1 MASNPSPATTPLQQ
15 KITSII
21 RADGPITFARYMD
34 LCLYDPEH
42 GYYMHSADSSR
53 RDYYTSADLSP
64 IFGRLI
70 ACQLFEMWQLCGEP
84 AEFTIV
90 EAGAGSGALA
100 IAILD
105 FLSSAQPAFY
115 SALRYLT
122 AEISPARR
130 ESQSDLLAKHM
141 RARRFS
147 AHPALPTQ
155 IHVGCILSNELLD
168 ALPVHRVVQRGSAL
182 KEIYVGLEGD
192 SASRLIELEGG
203 LSTPAMADYF
213 RTGGIT
219 LESGQFAEAG
229 LAAASWIESAG
240 AALQRGFAITID
252 YGREA
257 RELYDQL
264 HMRGTAL
271 AYFHHQ
277 ASENF
282 YAAPGEQDLTAHVNF
297 TALDLAASRTG
308 LHRTGLVSQ
317 TNFLLA
323 ITRRYAAAL
332 APIFENSSDK
342 ENIRARLAFKSLL
355 HPEGLGEAF
364 SVLIHHKHLSAPHLS
379 GLEPL

>member
-1 MASNPSPATTPLQQ
+1 MAALR
-15 KITSII
+15 
-21 RADGPITFARYMD
+21 RAVRIHHRR
-34 LCLYDPEH
+34 
-42 GYYMHSADSSR
+42 SR
-53 RDYYTSADLSP
+53 R
-64 IFGRLI
+64 RLRRSRSRDSR
-70 ACQLFEMWQLCGEP
+70 L
-84 AEFTIV
+84 
-90 EAGAGSGALA
+90 
-100 IAILD
+100 
-105 FLSSAQPAFY
+105 LSSSHPAFY
-115 SALRYLT
+115 SGLRYLT
-122 AEISPARR
+122 AEISPSRR
-130 ESQSDLLAKHM
+130 ESQSDLLAKHA

-147 AHPALPTQ
+147 AHPAIPTQ

-168 ALPVHRVVQRGSAL
+168 ALPVHRVVQRGSAF

-203 LSTPAMADYF
+203 LSTPAISDYF
-213 RTGGIT
+213 RTGGIS
-219 LESGQFAEAG
+219 LQNDQLAEAG

-257 RELYDQL
+257 GELYNSL

-308 LHRTGLVSQ
+308 LHRAGLVSQ

-332 APIFENSSDK
+332 AGTFDGASEK

-355 HPEGLGEAF
+355 HPEGLGESF
-364 SVLIHHKHLSAPHLS
+364 SVLIQHKHVPSPRLS